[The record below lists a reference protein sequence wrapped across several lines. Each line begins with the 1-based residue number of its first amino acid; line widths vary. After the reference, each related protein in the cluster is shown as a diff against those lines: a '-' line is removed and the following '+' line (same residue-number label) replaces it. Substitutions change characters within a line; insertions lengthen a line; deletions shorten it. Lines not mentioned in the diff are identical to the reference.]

1 MNVFFLVKSCYLLD
15 FFINEGLMKDFNSIK
30 YSHSDIE
37 NIKMIQSLS
46 LSEKKNYLS
55 KLKLQNIVRL
65 VTKIII

>member
-1 MNVFFLVKSCYLLD
+1 
-15 FFINEGLMKDFNSIK
+15 MKDFNSIK

-65 VTKIII
+65 VTNIII

>member
-46 LSEKKNYLS
+46 LSEKKTIFQS
-55 KLKLQNIVRL
+55 
-65 VTKIII
+65 